1 MPYASTESPSRSSFT
16 LCGKL
21 LCIAGL
27 VFTLVGAKVFF
38 VRNFGS
44 MVPYWDQ
51 WDGEA
56 DLLYKSYINSTL
68 SFAKLLSSHNEHRI
82 LTTRVFSLALF
93 ELDGGW
99 DPMLQMIA
107 NAVLHVGV
115 IILLVLIIQR
125 IIRPTQFLLLAV
137 FSTLLFVLPIGW
149 ENLLAG
155 FQSQFYFLLMFSLL
169 ALIGLASATAFS
181 IGWWAG
187 VLCLIAAYFSMASGA
202 LTAVA
207 ALAVVVMQMF
217 SGRRKGSREYIAGVA
232 LLVVAG
238 LMILFVQNV
247 PPHEIYKAHN
257 VTEFVQALIRCLTY
271 PRTNP
276 YVGIW
281 VNLPLVGYACA
292 VLKVRPARQ
301 SPHWIIFGIGIWLFG
316 QSLSLSYGRA
326 ALVNSSRYL
335 DLIIIGLPVNFGI
348 LLFVQNWLGTNKQ
361 KTVAVLA
368 TIAWLAVVVPG
379 LVRNTLAS
387 SFPAVVEKGAQ
398 GREQERNVLAYMKTG
413 NLAELQGKSFLAIPY
428 VDPVRLASLLS
439 DPTVRLVLPDPI
451 RPPDVDEKQRLDR
464 TLLKGKFRS
473 ITVLVKETILS
484 NALVMIGLGIAFAF
498 GAGMTGQSRTS
509 SKFRREMLPPGVVE
523 PDPTRSGN
531 HY

>member
-16 LCGKL
+16 LFGKL

-27 VFTLVGAKVFF
+27 VFTLVGAKMFF

-82 LTTRVFSLALF
+82 FTTRVFSLALF

-137 FSTLLFVLPIGW
+137 FSALLFVLPIGW

-187 VLCLIAAYFSMASGA
+187 
-202 LTAVA
+202 
-207 ALAVVVMQMF
+207 
-217 SGRRKGSREYIAGVA
+217 
-232 LLVVAG
+232 
-238 LMILFVQNV
+238 
-247 PPHEIYKAHN
+247 
-257 VTEFVQALIRCLTY
+257 
-271 PRTNP
+271 
-276 YVGIW
+276 
-281 VNLPLVGYACA
+281 
-292 VLKVRPARQ
+292 
-301 SPHWIIFGIGIWLFG
+301 
-316 QSLSLSYGRA
+316 
-326 ALVNSSRYL
+326 SS
-335 DLIIIGLPVNFGI
+335 
-348 LLFVQNWLGTNKQ
+348 
-361 KTVAVLA
+361 A
-368 TIAWLAVVVPG
+368 
-379 LVRNTLAS
+379 
-387 SFPAVVEKGAQ
+387 
-398 GREQERNVLAYMKTG
+398 
-413 NLAELQGKSFLAIPY
+413 
-428 VDPVRLASLLS
+428 
-439 DPTVRLVLPDPI
+439 
-451 RPPDVDEKQRLDR
+451 
-464 TLLKGKFRS
+464 
-473 ITVLVKETILS
+473 
-484 NALVMIGLGIAFAF
+484 
-498 GAGMTGQSRTS
+498 
-509 SKFRREMLPPGVVE
+509 
-523 PDPTRSGN
+523 
-531 HY
+531 